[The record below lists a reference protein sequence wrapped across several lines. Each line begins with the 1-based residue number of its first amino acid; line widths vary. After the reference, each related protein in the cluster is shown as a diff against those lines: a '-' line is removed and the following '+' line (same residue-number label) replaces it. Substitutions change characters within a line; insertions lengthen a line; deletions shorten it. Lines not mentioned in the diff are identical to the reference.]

1 MSPVEMNPDFGS
13 VADTAA
19 AGWSAGR
26 FELRWGSVLYPRH
39 SLNILSQLR
48 TLFQR
53 MMGRVVSQSQVLVM
67 VHGRVE
73 EIAAATEN
81 LVELVGLEPTASS
94 LRTTRSPN

>member
-1 MSPVEMNPDFGS
+1 MSPVEINADFGS
-13 VADTAA
+13 VADTAV

-26 FELRWGSVLYPRH
+26 FELRWDSVLYPRH
-39 SLNILSQLR
+39 SFNILSQLR

-53 MMGRVVSQSQVLVM
+53 MMGRVGSQSQVLVM
-67 VHGRVE
+67 VHGKVE

>member
-26 FELRWGSVLYPRH
+26 FELRWDSVLYPRH

-53 MMGRVVSQSQVLVM
+53 MMGRVVSQAPGLVI
-67 VHGRVE
+67 VYGGGE
-73 EIAAATEN
+73 GISGATEKFGGVIG
-81 LVELVGLEPTASS
+81 VEPAAPP
-94 LRTTRSPN
+94 LRKDGPS

>member
-1 MSPVEMNPDFGS
+1 MSPVEMNADFGS
-13 VADTAA
+13 AADAAA

-26 FELRWGSVLYPRH
+26 FELRWDSVLYPRH
-39 SLNILSQLR
+39 SFNILSQLG

-53 MMGRVVSQSQVLVM
+53 MMGRIGSQSQVLVM
-67 VHGRVE
+67 VHRKVE
-73 EIAAATEN
+73 EMAGATEN

>member
-1 MSPVEMNPDFGS
+1 MSPVSDFGS

-26 FELRWGSVLYPRH
+26 FELRWDSVLYPRH
-39 SLNILSQLR
+39 SFNILSQLG

-53 MMGRVVSQSQVLVM
+53 MMGRMGSQSQVRDGG
-67 VHGRVE
+67 HGKVQE
-73 EIAAATEN
+73 MAAATEN